1 MDEKGFMAD
10 EMGEGVDKMGEGL
23 VAVISARS

>member
-1 MDEKGFMAD
+1 MDEMGFMAD

>member
-1 MDEKGFMAD
+1 MDEKGFLAD